1 MGSDRPRAAHD
12 LTMSKSDRDSLH
24 GDRRTGGPSLSR
36 GEMGT
41 IVHLASVEDRA
52 VKHLSCRL
60 TCAPDGPS
68 QVTTALD
75 TPFVLD

>member
-1 MGSDRPRAAHD
+1 
-12 LTMSKSDRDSLH
+12 MSKSGRGSLL

-36 GEMGT
+36 VEMGT
-41 IVHLASVEDRA
+41 IVHLARVEDRA
-52 VKHLSCRL
+52 IKHVSCRL
-60 TCAPDGPS
+60 TYVPDGPS